1 MRPSATKYD
10 ALRAELFLVD
20 PRGVEGSVGVG
31 GGGGEEGSVAE
42 IIEAARTPEGPFAL
56 YELGSRGPTLRE
68 LFEELFDALN
78 QDRPDYPE
86 H

>member
-1 MRPSATKYD
+1 MRPSDTKYD
-10 ALRAELFLVD
+10 ALRAELVLVD
-20 PRGVEGSVGVG
+20 SSRLGDG
-31 GGGGEEGSVAE
+31 GGAEEITSE
-42 IIEAARTPEGPFAL
+42 ILEAARSPQGPFAL